1 MVKFL
6 IMTIINWKTTKKY
19 KILIIVNH
27 FQQISTKRIIFI
39 RNFKIKLKTIKIH
52 LINKN

>member
-6 IMTIINWKTTKKY
+6 TMKIINWRTTKKY

-27 FQQISTKRIIFI
+27 FQQINTRRIIFNKNI
-39 RNFKIKLKTIKIH
+39 KIK
-52 LINKN
+52 